1 MYCLKVTDSS
11 GICACSPKFMPNE
24 DMSACEKAEMSI
36 MPVDFDFKMCKDTK
50 PDVVEEVCP
59 ADACAENEEC
69 KMKVS

>member
-1 MYCLKVTDSS
+1 
-11 GICACSPKFMPNE
+11 MPND

-36 MPVDFDFKMCKDTK
+36 MPVNFDFKMCKDTK